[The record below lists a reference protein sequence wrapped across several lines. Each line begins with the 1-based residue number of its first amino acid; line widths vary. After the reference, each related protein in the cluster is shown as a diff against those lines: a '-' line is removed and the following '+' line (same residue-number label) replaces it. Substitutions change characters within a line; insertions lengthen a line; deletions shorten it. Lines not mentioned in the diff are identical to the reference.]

1 MHRIIFF
8 LLIVLV
14 SGLESPRQMNPSKEM
29 LENTFIGARND
40 PPKEMLENTFTRS
53 WTGPTVINN
62 GIRNSSYPIAYDQ
75 QNNIIVT
82 GFNNLITLYSIDG
95 NKIREFEVVSVIV
108 SLDLK
113 FNNKIVMTTKPGNS
127 IYEYD
132 YEGTLTHS
140 TVMGGYNRGWSQILV
155 NQNTGS
161 FYVVY
166 DSGWTFIVY
175 SFNPDYTLIT
185 QRFIDKP
192 DTGWAGFNIGELTGN
207 ILFSSYQ
214 YIQTFNRY
222 LNTVIDANVTDD
234 QVFPMTTLLEPSVD
248 FMYYLKRDRIFIF
261 DMKTQNMISNT
272 SVHLYF
278 DSEAMIW
285 HNRNCIVT
293 ICTYSK
299 NDKNIPYILFF
310 ASDGSIVDSINFEN
324 DTLSAFYNVF
334 AFVNQNTGT
343 VVANINSQIKIWKL
357 EN

>member
-127 IYEYD
+127 IYESD
-132 YEGTLTHS
+132 HDATLTHS
-140 TVMGGYNRGWSQILV
+140 TVMGGYNPGWSQIL
-155 NQNTGS
+155 
-161 FYVVY
+161 
-166 DSGWTFIVY
+166 
-175 SFNPDYTLIT
+175 
-185 QRFIDKP
+185 
-192 DTGWAGFNIGELTGN
+192 
-207 ILFSSYQ
+207 
-214 YIQTFNRY
+214 
-222 LNTVIDANVTDD
+222 LN
-234 QVFPMTTLLEPSVD
+234 
-248 FMYYLKRDRIFIF
+248 
-261 DMKTQNMISNT
+261 
-272 SVHLYF
+272 
-278 DSEAMIW
+278 
-285 HNRNCIVT
+285 
-293 ICTYSK
+293 
-299 NDKNIPYILFF
+299 
-310 ASDGSIVDSINFEN
+310 
-324 DTLSAFYNVF
+324 
-334 AFVNQNTGT
+334 
-343 VVANINSQIKIWKL
+343 
-357 EN
+357 